1 LRILHVINGLDDGGA
16 EGVLYRICTYNKEHE
31 HIVFSMKGLGKYG
44 KLLRYQGIEVR
55 VLNISTFKTLPY
67 AILKFRE
74 VLKETKPDLIPTWMY
89 HANIFAG
96 VLTKIFFYK
105 KPVVWNIRCTIMK
118 LVEAGLTTYILIYL
132 GSLLS
137 YFIPD
142 CIVVCG
148 KAVKSDH
155 QEAGYKRSKMKII
168 ENGFDLEYFKPPQ
181 KLQNIN
187 NNYYTRDLI
196 VGVLGRFH
204 PQKNHDLAIKAC
216 SIAISKNINLKLYLA
231 GTGMTTDK
239 SELNKSIRKHRMENF
254 TEFFG
259 ALKDVR
265 VFFKEIDVLLLP
277 SKFGEGFPNVLAEAM
292 AYGIPCI
299 ATSIGDSEK
308 IIGQSGWVVPNQK
321 PKEIVSA
328 FEEII
333 EMRKNKSWL
342 KIKNTARK
350 RIEKNFSISKMITSY
365 SKCWKDIF
373 ESANHT

>member
-1 LRILHVINGLDDGGA
+1 MRILHVINGLDDGGA
-16 EGVLYRICTYNKEHE
+16 EGVLYRICTYDKEHE
-31 HIVFSMKGLGKYG
+31 HIVLSMQGLGKYG
-44 KLLRYQGIEVR
+44 KLLRYHCIEVR
-55 VLNISTFKTLPY
+55 ALNISTFKTLPC

-74 VLKETKPDLIPTWMY
+74 VLKETKPDLIQTWMY

-96 VLTKIFFYK
+96 VLAKIFFYK
-105 KPVVWNIRCTIMK
+105 IPVVWNIRCTIMK
-118 LVEAGLTTYILIYL
+118 LFEAGLTTYILIYL
-132 GSLLS
+132 SSLLS

-142 CIVVCG
+142 CIIVCG
-148 KAVKSDH
+148 NSVKSDH
-155 QEAGYKRSKMKII
+155 QEVGYKSSKIKII
-168 ENGFDLEYFKPPQ
+168 ENGFDLEYFKPP
-181 KLQNIN
+181 KKSQNFN
-187 NNYYTRDLI
+187 NNYHTKGLI

-231 GTGMTTDK
+231 GSGMTTDE

-299 ATSIGDSEK
+299 ATSIGDSK
-308 IIGQSGWVVPNQK
+308 RIIGKTGWVVSTEK

-333 EMRKNKSWL
+333 D
-342 KIKNTARK
+342 IKNEGSWIIIKTAARQQIK
-350 RIEKNFSISKMITSY
+350 QNFSISQMIISY
-365 SKCWKDIF
+365 TNCWK
-373 ESANHT
+373 ELVNSV